1 MPESGRYRS
10 GPSMASF
17 TLHGI
22 PVSRG
27 IAIGRAHLL
36 TPAALDV
43 KHYLVQ
49 VEQIEAEV
57 KRLQDAIAEVH
68 RNLQELWTDLPKD
81 APTELGAFID
91 VHALILSD
99 PMISEAPLDIIR
111 SRHYNAE
118 WALVTQIDELSAQFD
133 EIEDP
138 YLRERKHDIQQ
149 VAERVLKVL
158 MGTALSVP
166 PVLAG
171 DDGYAPQM
179 VVVAHDISPADMLAF
194 RDRGGESRSFIGF
207 VTDVGGQ
214 NSHTAIVAR
223 SLDIPAAGGMSQAS
237 RLIEQDD
244 WIIVD
249 GDAGVVICNPSPLV
263 MEQYRARQLALSRAR
278 KRLQKLKKTPAVTK
292 DGTAIKLMANIE
304 LPDDCPHAL
313 DAGATG
319 IGLFRSEFLF
329 MGRGAPGLKVPD
341 EDEQFE
347 QYRRAVVAMK
357 GRTVTIR
364 TLDVGAD
371 KPLDPTEHTALNPAL
386 GLRAIRYCLAEP
398 QLFLT
403 QLRAILRASCFGKV
417 RILIPM
423 LAHAFEI
430 DQTLNMLEQAK
441 AQLREQNIKFDE
453 AVEVGAMIE
462 IPAAALALPMFVRR
476 MDFLSIGTNDLI
488 QYTLAIDRV
497 DYEVAHLYDPLHPA
511 ILQLI
516 GMTIAAGQKAGIDVA
531 VCGEMAGDI
540 KLTRLLLGMGLR
552 EFSMHPAQLLAVKQ
566 EILNADLAQIA
577 PRMRRIMRSMEPG
590 EIAEA
595 VEQLQ
600 LT

>member
-1 MPESGRYRS
+1 
-10 GPSMASF
+10 MASF

-27 IAIGRAHLL
+27 ISIGRAHLL

-43 KHYLVQ
+43 KHYLVPEEQ
-49 VEQIEAEV
+49 VEAEV

-68 RNLQELWTDLPKD
+68 RNLQELWTELPKE

-91 VHALILSD
+91 VHVLILSD

-133 EIEDP
+133 EIEDE
-138 YLRERKHDIQQ
+138 YLRERKQDIQQ

-158 MGTALSVP
+158 MGTALPAPP
-166 PVLAG
+166 PVG
-171 DDGYAPQM
+171 EDHFQPQM
-179 VVVAHDISPADMLAF
+179 IVVAHDISPADMLAF
-194 RDRGGESRSFIGF
+194 RDRSFVGF

-223 SLDIPAAGGMSQAS
+223 SLDIPAAVGMSQAS

-244 WIIVD
+244 WVIVD
-249 GDAGVVICNPSPLV
+249 GDAGVVICNPSALV
-263 MEQYRARQLALSRAR
+263 MEQYRARQANLMKAR
-278 KRLQKLKKTPAVTK
+278 KRLLKLKKTPAVTT
-292 DGTAIKLMANIE
+292 DGTPITLLANIE
-304 LPDDCPHAL
+304 LPDDCGPAL
-313 DAGATG
+313 EAGAVG
-319 IGLFRSEFLF
+319 VGLFRSEFLF
-329 MGRGAPGLKVPD
+329 MGRGAQGLKVPG

-347 QYRRAVVAMK
+347 QYRKAVLAMK
-357 GRTVTIR
+357 GRPVTIR

-371 KPLDPTEHTALNPAL
+371 KPLDQTEHTALNPAL

-403 QLRAILRASCFGKV
+403 QLRAILRASAFGKV

-430 DQTLNMLEQAK
+430 DQSLAMIEQAK
-441 AQLREQNIKFDE
+441 AQLREQNVKFDDD
-453 AVEVGAMIE
+453 VDVGAMIE
-462 IPAAALALPMFVRR
+462 IPAAALALPMFVKRL
-476 MDFLSIGTNDLI
+476 DFLSIGTNDLI

-497 DYEVAHLYDPLHPA
+497 DYEVAHLYNPLHPA
-511 ILQLI
+511 VLNLI
-516 GMTIAAGQKAGIDVA
+516 AMTIEAGRKAGVDVA
-531 VCGEMAGDI
+531 VCGEMAGDV

-566 EILNADLAQIA
+566 EILSSDLALLV
-577 PRMRRIMRSMEPG
+577 PRTRRILRAMEPAA
-590 EIAEA
+590 IAEA

-600 LT
+600 SL

>member
-1 MPESGRYRS
+1 
-10 GPSMASF
+10 MASF

-27 IAIGRAHLL
+27 ISIGRAHLL

-43 KHYLVQ
+43 KHYLVPE
-49 VEQIEAEV
+49 EQLEAEV
-57 KRLQDAIAEVH
+57 KRLQDALAEVH
-68 RNLQELWTDLPKD
+68 RGLQALWTDLPKD

-111 SRHYNAE
+111 TRHYNAE

-138 YLRERKHDIQQ
+138 YLRERKADIQQ

-158 MGTALSVP
+158 MGTAQLAPP
-166 PVLAG
+166 PVT
-171 DDGYAPQM
+171 DDQFQPQM
-179 VVVAHDISPADMLAF
+179 IVVAHDISPADMLQF
-194 RDRGGESRSFIGF
+194 RDRSFIGF

-223 SLDIPAAGGMSQAS
+223 SLDIPAAVGMSQAS
-237 RLIEQDD
+237 QLIEQDD
-244 WIIVD
+244 WVIID
-249 GDAGVVICNPSPLV
+249 GDAGVVICNPSTLV
-263 MEQYRARQLALSRAR
+263 LEQYRARQAAMLKAR
-278 KRLQKLKKTPAVTK
+278 KKLSKLKKTPAITR
-292 DGTAIKLMANIE
+292 DGTVITLLANIE

-313 DAGATG
+313 ECGAEG
-319 IGLFRSEFLF
+319 VGLFRSEFLF
-329 MGRGAPGLKVPD
+329 MGRSGQAHKIPS

-347 QYRRAVVAMK
+347 QYRKAVVAMK
-357 GRTVTIR
+357 GRPVTIR
-364 TLDVGAD
+364 TLDIGAD
-371 KPLDPTEHTALNPAL
+371 KPLDQTEHTALNPAL

-403 QLRAILRASCFGKV
+403 QLRAILRASAFGKV
-417 RILIPM
+417 RLLIPM
-423 LAHAFEI
+423 LSHVFEI
-430 DQTLNMLEQAK
+430 DQCLAMVEQAK
-441 AQLREQNIKFDE
+441 AQLREAGQKYDVGID
-453 AVEVGAMIE
+453 VGAMIE
-462 IPAAALALPMFVRR
+462 IPAAALALPMFVKR
-476 MDFLSIGTNDLI
+476 MNFLSIGTNDLI

-516 GMTIAAGQKAGIDVA
+516 AMTIMAGKKAGIDVA
-531 VCGEMAGDI
+531 VCGEMAGDV

-552 EFSMHPAQLLAVKQ
+552 EFSMHPAQLLSVKQ
-566 EILNADLAQIA
+566 EILNCDLSTITPQTRKIL
-577 PRMRRIMRSMEPG
+577 RTTEPHA
-590 EIAEA
+590 IVEA
-595 VEQLQ
+595 VQQLQ
-600 LT
+600 VI

>member
-1 MPESGRYRS
+1 
-10 GPSMASF
+10 MASF

-27 IAIGRAHLL
+27 ISIGRAHLL

-43 KHYLVQ
+43 KHYLVAEEQ
-49 VEQIEAEV
+49 VEAEV
-57 KRLQDAIAEVH
+57 RRLQHAIGVVH
-68 RNLQELWTDLPKD
+68 GALQNLWNELPKD

-91 VHALILSD
+91 VHVLILSD

-111 SRHYNAE
+111 TRHYNAE

-138 YLRERKHDIQQ
+138 YLRERKQDIQQ

-158 MGTALSVP
+158 MGTELSAP
-166 PVLAG
+166 PPAPAG
-171 DDGYAPQM
+171 EDQFQPQM
-179 VVVAHDISPADMLAF
+179 IVVAHDISPADMLAF
-194 RDRGGESRSFIGF
+194 RDRSFVGF

-223 SLDIPAAGGMSQAS
+223 SLDIPAAVGMSQAS
-237 RLIEQDD
+237 RLVEQDD
-244 WIIVD
+244 WVIVD
-249 GDAGVVICNPSPLV
+249 GDAGVVICNPSALV
-263 MEQYRARQLALSRAR
+263 LEQYRARQNALIKAR
-278 KRLQKLKKTPAVTK
+278 KRLFKLKKTPAVTK
-292 DGTAIKLMANIE
+292 DGTAITLLANIE
-304 LPDDCPHAL
+304 LPDDCPAAL
-313 DAGATG
+313 DAGAAG
-319 IGLFRSEFLF
+319 VGLFRSEFLF
-329 MGRGAPGLKVPD
+329 MGRGAQALRVPG

-347 QYRRAVVAMK
+347 QYRKAVLAMK
-357 GRTVTIR
+357 GRPVTIR

-371 KPLDPTEHTALNPAL
+371 KPLDQAEHTALNPAL

-403 QLRAILRASCFGKV
+403 QLRAILRASAFGKV

-430 DQTLNMLEQAK
+430 DQSLNMIAQAK
-441 AQLREQNIKFDE
+441 AQLREQNVKFDD
-453 AVEVGAMIE
+453 AIEVGAMIE
-462 IPAAALALPMFVRR
+462 IPAAALALPMFVKR

-497 DYEVAHLYDPLHPA
+497 DYEVAHLYNPLHPA
-511 ILQLI
+511 VLSLI
-516 GMTIAAGQKAGIDVA
+516 AMTIAAGTRAGIDVA

-566 EILNADLAQIA
+566 EILASDLKTLTT
-577 PRMRRIMRSMEPG
+577 RTRRILRTMEPSD
-590 EIAEA
+590 IAEA

-600 LT
+600 SL

>member
-1 MPESGRYRS
+1 MPAERS
-10 GPSMASF
+10 RSQTGNDMASF

-36 TPAALDV
+36 APAALDV
-43 KHYLVQ
+43 KHYLVAE
-49 VEQIEAEV
+49 EQLEAEV
-57 KRLQDAIAEVH
+57 QRLQNALAAVH
-68 RNLQELWTDLPKD
+68 KELQTLWNELPKD

-111 SRHYNAE
+111 IRHYNAE
-118 WALVTQIDELSAQFD
+118 WALLTQIDELSAQFD

-138 YLRERKHDIQQ
+138 YLRERKADIQQ

-158 MGTALSVP
+158 MGSEPLLPKAQGIDEAL
-166 PVLAG
+166 AH
-171 DDGYAPQM
+171 M
-179 VVVAHDISPADMLAF
+179 VVVAHDISPADMLQF
-194 RDRGGESRSFIGF
+194 RDRSFIGF

-223 SLDIPAAGGMSQAS
+223 SLDIPAAVGMSQAS
-237 RLIEQDD
+237 ALIEQDD
-244 WIIVD
+244 WVVID
-249 GDAGVVICNPSPLV
+249 GDAGVVIVNPNPLV
-263 MEQYRARQLALSRAR
+263 LEQYRERQAGLQRAR
-278 KRLQKLKKTPAVTK
+278 KKLNKLKKTPAVTRC
-292 DGTAIKLMANIE
+292 GVPITLLANIE
-304 LPDDCPHAL
+304 LPDDCAFAL
-313 DAGATG
+313 EAGATG
-319 IGLFRSEFLF
+319 VGLFRSEFLF
-329 MGRGAPGLKVPD
+329 MGRGHRIPS

-347 QYRRAVVAMK
+347 AYRKTVASMK
-357 GRTVTIR
+357 GRPVTIR
-364 TLDVGAD
+364 TLDIGAD
-371 KPLDPTEHTALNPAL
+371 KPLDQSDHTALNPAL

-403 QLRAILRASCFGKV
+403 QLRAILRASAFGKV
-417 RILIPM
+417 RILLPM

-430 DQTLNMLEQAK
+430 DQSLAMIEQAK
-441 AQLREQNIKFDE
+441 GELREAGIGFDE
-453 AVEVGAMIE
+453 KIEVGAMIE
-462 IPAAALALPMFVRR
+462 IPAAALALPLFVKR

-497 DYEVAHLYDPLHPA
+497 DYEVAHLYNPLHPA
-511 ILQLI
+511 VLQLI
-516 GMTIAAGQKAGIDVA
+516 AMTISAGHKAGIDVA

-566 EILNADLAQIA
+566 EILNSDLAV
-577 PRMRRIMRSMEPG
+577 IMPQTRKILRSVEPNA
-590 EIAEA
+590 IAEA
-595 VEQLQ
+595 VAQLQ
-600 LT
+600 VM

>member
-1 MPESGRYRS
+1 
-10 GPSMASF
+10 MASF

-27 IAIGRAHLL
+27 ISIGRAHLL

-43 KHYLVQ
+43 KHYLVPEEQ
-49 VEQIEAEV
+49 VEAEV

-68 RNLQELWTDLPKD
+68 RNLQELWTELPKE

-91 VHALILSD
+91 VHVLILSD

-133 EIEDP
+133 EIEDE
-138 YLRERKHDIQQ
+138 YLRERKQDIQQ

-158 MGTALSVP
+158 MGTALSAP
-166 PVLAG
+166 PVPEE
-171 DDGYAPQM
+171 DHFQPQM
-179 VVVAHDISPADMLAF
+179 IVVAHDISPADMLAF
-194 RDRGGESRSFIGF
+194 RDRSFVGF

-223 SLDIPAAGGMSQAS
+223 SLDIPAAVGMSQAS

-244 WIIVD
+244 WVIVD
-249 GDAGVVICNPSPLV
+249 GDAGVVICNPSALV
-263 MEQYRARQLALSRAR
+263 MEQYRARQANLMKAR
-278 KRLQKLKKTPAVTK
+278 KRLLKLKKTPAVTK
-292 DGTAIKLMANIE
+292 DGTPITLLANIE
-304 LPDDCPHAL
+304 LPDDCGPAL
-313 DAGATG
+313 EAGAVG
-319 IGLFRSEFLF
+319 VGLFRSEFLF
-329 MGRGAPGLKVPD
+329 MGRGAQGLKVPG

-347 QYRRAVVAMK
+347 QYRKAVLAMK
-357 GRTVTIR
+357 GRPVTIR

-371 KPLDPTEHTALNPAL
+371 KPLDQTEHTALNPAL

-398 QLFLT
+398 QMFLA
-403 QLRAILRASCFGKV
+403 QLRAILRASAFGKV

-430 DQTLNMLEQAK
+430 DQSLAMIEQAK
-441 AQLREQNIKFDE
+441 AQLREQNVKFDDD
-453 AVEVGAMIE
+453 VDVGAMIE
-462 IPAAALALPMFVRR
+462 IPAAALALPMFVKRL
-476 MDFLSIGTNDLI
+476 DFLSIGTNDLI

-497 DYEVAHLYDPLHPA
+497 DYEVAHLYNPLHPA
-511 ILQLI
+511 VLNLI
-516 GMTIAAGQKAGIDVA
+516 AMTIEAGHKAGIDVA
-531 VCGEMAGDI
+531 VCGEMAGDV

-566 EILNADLAQIA
+566 EILSSDLARLV
-577 PRMRRIMRSMEPG
+577 PRTKRILRAMEPAA
-590 EIAEA
+590 IAEA

-600 LT
+600 SV

>member
-1 MPESGRYRS
+1 
-10 GPSMASF
+10 MASF

-27 IAIGRAHLL
+27 ISIGRAHLL

-43 KHYLVQ
+43 KHYLVPEEQ
-49 VEQIEAEV
+49 VEAEV
-57 KRLQDAIAEVH
+57 RRLQDAIARVH
-68 RNLQELWTDLPKD
+68 RDLQDLWTDLPKD

-111 SRHYNAE
+111 ARHYNAE

-133 EIEDP
+133 EIEDE

-149 VAERVLKVL
+149 VAERVLKIL
-158 MGTALSVP
+158 TGTALPLPP
-166 PVLAG
+166 PVSHG
-171 DDGYAPQM
+171 DDDHYQPQM
-179 VVVAHDISPADMLAF
+179 IVVAHDISPADMLAF
-194 RDRGGESRSFIGF
+194 RDRSFIGF

-223 SLDIPAAGGMSQAS
+223 SLDIPAAVGMSQAS

-244 WIIVD
+244 WVIID

-263 MEQYRARQLALSRAR
+263 LEQYRARQAALLKAR
-278 KRLQKLKKTPAVTK
+278 KRLLKLKKTPAVTR
-292 DGTAIKLMANIE
+292 DGTTITLLANIE
-304 LPDDCPHAL
+304 LPDDCPAAL
-313 DAGATG
+313 EAGANG
-319 IGLFRSEFLF
+319 VGLFRSEFLF
-329 MGRGAPGLKVPD
+329 MGRGAHGLKAPS

-347 QYRRAVVAMK
+347 QYRKAVLAMK
-357 GRTVTIR
+357 GRPVTIR

-371 KPLDPTEHTALNPAL
+371 KPLDPGEHTALNPAL

-403 QLRAILRASCFGKV
+403 QLRAILRASAFGKV
-417 RILIPM
+417 KILLPM

-430 DQTLNMLEQAK
+430 DQSLAMIAQAK
-441 AQLREQNIKFDE
+441 AQLTEENVKFDA

-462 IPAAALALPMFVRR
+462 IPAAALALPMFIKR

-497 DYEVAHLYDPLHPA
+497 DYEVAHLYNPLHPA
-511 ILQLI
+511 VLHLI
-516 GMTIAAGQKAGIDVA
+516 AMTIAAGNKAGKEVA
-531 VCGEMAGDI
+531 VCGEMAGDV

-552 EFSMHPAQLLAVKQ
+552 EFSMHPAQLLSVKQ
-566 EILNADLAQIA
+566 EILGSDLSTIV
-577 PRMRRIMRSMEPG
+577 PRTRKILRSMEPS
-590 EIAEA
+590 EIAAA

-600 LT
+600 AM

>member
-1 MPESGRYRS
+1 
-10 GPSMASF
+10 MASF

-27 IAIGRAHLL
+27 ISIGRAHLL

-43 KHYLVQ
+43 KHYLVPEEQ
-49 VEQIEAEV
+49 VEAEV
-57 KRLQDAIAEVH
+57 KRLQDAIAGVH
-68 RNLQELWTDLPKD
+68 RGLQSLWTELPKD

-91 VHALILSD
+91 VHVLILSD

-133 EIEDP
+133 ELEDE
-138 YLRERKHDIQQ
+138 YLRERKQDIQQ
-149 VAERVLKVL
+149 VAERVLKAL
-158 MGTALSVP
+158 MGTALNVP
-166 PVLAG
+166 PTPGAG
-171 DDGYAPQM
+171 DEHFHPQM
-179 VVVAHDISPADMLAF
+179 IVVAHDISPADMLAF
-194 RDRGGESRSFIGF
+194 RDRSFVGF

-223 SLDIPAAGGMSQAS
+223 SLDIPAALGMGQAS

-244 WIIVD
+244 WVIVD

-263 MEQYRARQLALSRAR
+263 MEQYRARQATLMKAR
-278 KRLQKLKKTPAVTK
+278 KRLLKLKKTPAVTK
-292 DGTAIKLMANIE
+292 DGTPITLLANIE
-304 LPDDCPHAL
+304 LPEDCAPAM
-313 DAGATG
+313 DAGAAG
-319 IGLFRSEFLF
+319 VGLFRSEFLF
-329 MGRGAPGLKVPD
+329 MGRGAQSLRVPD

-347 QYRRAVVAMK
+347 QYRRAVLAMK
-357 GRTVTIR
+357 GRPVTIR

-371 KPLDPTEHTALNPAL
+371 KPLDQAEHNALNPAL

-403 QLRAILRASCFGKV
+403 QLRAILRASAFGRV

-430 DQTLNMLEQAK
+430 DQSLAMIAQAK
-441 AQLREQNIKFDE
+441 AQLRERGVKFDDS
-453 AVEVGAMIE
+453 VQVGAMIE

-476 MDFLSIGTNDLI
+476 MNFLSIGTNDLI

-497 DYEVAHLYDPLHPA
+497 DYEVAHLYNPLHPA
-511 ILQLI
+511 VLHLI
-516 GMTIAAGQKAGIDVA
+516 AMTIDAGHKAGIDVA

-566 EILNADLAQIA
+566 EILSSDLALLT
-577 PRMRRIMRSMEPG
+577 PRTRRILRAVEPDA
-590 EIAEA
+590 IRDA

-600 LT
+600 NL

>member
-1 MPESGRYRS
+1 
-10 GPSMASF
+10 MASF

-27 IAIGRAHLL
+27 ISIGRAHLL

-43 KHYLVQ
+43 KHYLVPEEQ
-49 VEQIEAEV
+49 VEAEV
-57 KRLQDAIAEVH
+57 RRLQDAIAQVH
-68 RNLQELWTDLPKD
+68 RDLQELWTDLPKD

-133 EIEDP
+133 EIEDE

-158 MGTALSVP
+158 TGTALP
-166 PVLAG
+166 LPAPTA
-171 DDGYAPQM
+171 DADQYQPQM
-179 VVVAHDISPADMLAF
+179 IVVAHDISPADMLAF
-194 RDRGGESRSFIGF
+194 RDRSFIGF

-223 SLDIPAAGGMSQAS
+223 SLDIPAAVGMSQAS

-244 WIIVD
+244 WVIID

-263 MEQYRARQLALSRAR
+263 LEQYRARQAALLKVR
-278 KRLQKLKKTPAVTK
+278 KRLLKLKKTPAITR
-292 DGTAIKLMANIE
+292 DGTPITLLANIE
-304 LPDDCPHAL
+304 LPDDCPAAV
-313 DAGATG
+313 DAGAAG
-319 IGLFRSEFLF
+319 VGLFRSEFLF
-329 MGRGAPGLKVPD
+329 MGRGAHVMKAPS

-347 QYRRAVVAMK
+347 QYRRAVLAMK
-357 GRTVTIR
+357 GRPVTIR

-371 KPLDPTEHTALNPAL
+371 KPLDQTEHTALNPAL

-403 QLRAILRASCFGKV
+403 QLRAILRASAFGKV

-430 DQTLNMLEQAK
+430 DQSLAMIAQAK
-441 AQLREQNIKFDE
+441 AQLLDENIKFDP

-462 IPAAALALPMFVRR
+462 IPAAALALPMFVKR

-497 DYEVAHLYDPLHPA
+497 DYEVAHLYNPLHPA
-511 ILQLI
+511 VLHLI
-516 GMTIAAGQKAGIDVA
+516 AMTIGAGKKAGKDVA
-531 VCGEMAGDI
+531 VCGEMAGDV

-552 EFSMHPAQLLAVKQ
+552 EFSMHPAQLLSVKQ
-566 EILNADLAQIA
+566 EILSSDLSAIT
-577 PRMRRIMRSMEPG
+577 PRTRKILRSMEPA
-590 EIAEA
+590 EIALA

-600 LT
+600 AL